1 MKLTINLT
9 NPKDK
14 GREDARKTHG
24 GVYQRWMK
32 PIQLLSPEQ
41 TVITTVITTF
51 GVLRKW
57 RLDVLDG

>member
-41 TVITTVITTF
+41 TVITTF
-51 GVLRKW
+51 EVLRKW
-57 RLDVLDG
+57 RPDVLDGENL